1 MTRGDSQAKSDSH
14 TPITMLTEVENVI
27 NSLQLEFD
35 QYKVDDDN
43 VFTQEQQYLK
53 KHNRQKAAEENLL
66 KIKAD
71 NDKKALQR

>member
-43 VFTQEQQYLK
+43 VFTQE
-53 KHNRQKAAEENLL
+53 
-66 KIKAD
+66 
-71 NDKKALQR
+71 